1 MKNNMIGPQSV
12 CTLQTLTTSVDSLG
26 SIVETYT
33 NVKSISGVLT
43 KPSKGTQVEK
53 LLNGKMSVIADYV
66 FFMDYDS
73 SIIFSEKDRLVCG
86 NRTFDILWSYN
97 PGNMSHHLELYIREI
112 K

>member
-1 MKNNMIGPQSV
+1 MIGPQ
-12 CTLQTLTTSVDSLG
+12 TLMILQTLTTSVDSLG

-33 NVKSISGVLT
+33 PIKSISGVLT
-43 KPSKGTQVEK
+43 KPSKGIQTERVM
-53 LLNGKMSVIADYV
+53 NNKMSVIADYV

-73 SIIFSEKDRLVCG
+73 SITFSEKDRLVTG